1 MKVLITGTA
10 GFIGFHMVK
19 KYVQAHWDV
28 IGIDNINNYYSTT
41 LKLDRLKESGIDI
54 PEMKRNAS
62 YQSAVW
68 NNYSFYRMDLED
80 ENEIMKLF
88 EKEKFDLVIHLA
100 GQVGVR
106 YSIENPRS
114 YIQSNVVGF
123 VNILEGCRHWKVK
136 KLLYASS
143 SSVYGISNKS
153 LLSISDSTDM
163 PVSLYAATKKSNEL
177 MAFTYSHL
185 YGFKTV
191 GMRFF
196 TVYGPWGRPDMA
208 PFLFVDKII
217 NKTPINVFNH
227 GNMKR
232 DFTYIDDIIE
242 GVFAIAGK
250 DIEDAN
256 CIFNIG
262 NSSPVN
268 LLKFIELL
276 EDKLQMT
283 SKKIMLEMQP
293 GDVVN
298 TWADTK
304 ELIEATGYKPSKKI
318 KEGVKDFV
326 DWYKGYYGIV

>member
-62 YQSAVW
+62 YQSAIW

-80 ENEIMKLF
+80 EDEIMKLF

-123 VNILEGCRHWKVK
+123 VNILEGCRNWKVK

-177 MAFTYSHL
+177 MAYTYSHL
-185 YGFKTV
+185 YGFKTI

-208 PFLFVDKII
+208 PFLFVDAIV
-217 NKTPINVFNH
+217 NKKPINVFNH

-242 GVFAIAGK
+242 GVFAIAEK

-256 CIFNIG
+256 SIFNIG

-268 LLKFIELL
+268 LLKFIDLL
-276 EDKLQMT
+276 EDKLQMA

-304 ELIEATGYKPSKKI
+304 ELIEATGYKPSKEI

-326 DWYKGYYGIV
+326 DWYKRYYGIV

>member
-19 KYVQAHWDV
+19 KYVQAQWDV
-28 IGIDNINNYYSTT
+28 TGIDNINNYYSTT

-54 PEMKRNAS
+54 PEIEKNVS
-62 YQSAVW
+62 YQSTVW
-68 NNYSFYRMDLED
+68 NNYSFYKMELED
-80 ENEIMKLF
+80 EDKIMKLF
-88 EKEKFDLVIHLA
+88 KKEKFDLVIHLA

-106 YSIENPRS
+106 YSLENPRS
-114 YIQSNVVGF
+114 YIQSNIVGF
-123 VNILEGCRHWKVK
+123 VNILEGCRHWGVK

-143 SSVYGISNKS
+143 SSVYGMSNKS
-153 LLSISDSTDM
+153 LLSIEDTTDS

-177 MAFTYSHL
+177 MAYTYSHL
-185 YGFKTV
+185 YGFQTV
-191 GMRFF
+191 GVRFF

-208 PFLFVDKII
+208 PFLFVDAIV
-217 NKTPINVFNH
+217 NKRPVNVFNH

-232 DFTYIDDIIE
+232 DFTFIDDIVE

-250 DIEDAN
+250 DRKDAN
-256 CIFNIG
+256 SIFNIG
-262 NSSPVN
+262 NNSPVQ
-268 LLKFIELL
+268 LLEFIELL
-276 EDKLQMT
+276 EDKLQTT
-283 SKKIMLEMQP
+283 STKIMLEMQP

-304 ELIEATGYKPSKKI
+304 ELVEATGYQPSTEI
-318 KEGVKDFV
+318 KEGVKSFV